1 LFFSCTLL
9 TDVRICLENI
19 EALLQKKRKKSCMK
33 VIGFRPKN
41 GFAPVM
47 EKFERAVV
55 SLGISRTDLAMEAF
69 GAGLEPAI
77 RTLAERRRRE
87 AVDTLKRLKIA
98 KVSVF
103 RRITTDWRRRKMP
116 ADSLACPPCP
126 VARCQQFFLALFF
139 TARNPA
145 RK

>member
-1 LFFSCTLL
+1 
-9 TDVRICLENI
+9 VRIFLANI
-19 EALLQKKRKKSCMK
+19 EALLHKKRKNSCMK

-55 SLGISRTDLAMEAF
+55 SLGVSRTDLAMEAF

-98 KVSVF
+98 KVT
-103 RRITTDWRRRKMP
+103 IP
-116 ADSLACPPCP
+116 G
-126 VARCQQFFLALFF
+126 
-139 TARNPA
+139 TASSSTR
-145 RK
+145 